1 MRVRAEAQTV
11 LATRGA
17 TMEEVKTL
25 NLQLSAEHWAL
36 LIREAE
42 HDDVLLKDSIAAILL
57 SHVWSLKT

>member
-1 MRVRAEAQTV
+1 
-11 LATRGA
+11 
-17 TMEEVKTL
+17 MEEVKTL

-57 SHVWSLKT
+57 SAMSGASRRDGTDGAVVRP